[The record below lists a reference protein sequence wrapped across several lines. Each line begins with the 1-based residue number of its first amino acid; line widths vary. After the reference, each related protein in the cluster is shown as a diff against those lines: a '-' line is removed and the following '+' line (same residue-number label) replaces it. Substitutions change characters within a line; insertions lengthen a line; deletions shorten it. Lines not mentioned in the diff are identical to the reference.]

1 MAALAELLTAGLH
14 GAAPLLHLQMESKAD
29 FTEAMG
35 GLQQQTG
42 AAAAAQT
49 ALEIQAAPLKA
60 LNSDLNSVLA
70 ASRRIAAEILE
81 VSWAATEPVL

>member
-1 MAALAELLTAGLH
+1 
-14 GAAPLLHLQMESKAD
+14 MESKAD

-49 ALEIQAAPLKA
+49 ALEIRAAPLKA
-60 LNSDLNSVLA
+60 LNSDLNSVLE
-70 ASRRIAAEILE
+70 ASRRVAAEILE
-81 VSWAATEPVL
+81 VSWVAAAPVM